1 MSALS
6 IQFNGQGKKT
16 TTITDA
22 GTDEVLG
29 PVDVQSYTNLGFYLY
44 NSLAGGDD
52 ITSVTLETAPEIS
65 GPWVEVAT
73 LNAADIAAEAMEYS
87 AQIGVSFKFIRVL
100 AACGAG
106 DTTKIT
112 TWLCATNRA

>member
-6 IQFNGQGKKT
+6 AQLGGQGKVT
-16 TTITDA
+16 TTITDSGEDVA
-22 GTDEVLG
+22 LG

-44 NSLAGGDD
+44 NSLEGGND
-52 ITSVTLETAPEIS
+52 ITSVTLETAPEIT

-73 LNAADIAAEAMEYS
+73 LNAADIPAESMEFS

-100 AACGAG
+100 AACGVG
-106 DTTKIT
+106 NTTKSTI
-112 TWLCATNRA
+112 WLCATNRA